1 MTPTI
6 HAAILGGTGYGAG
19 ELLRL
24 FTQHPHVQVVSV
36 TSNSQ
41 AGESL
46 AAVHPH
52 LAGFYDGLRL
62 AAEIDFPRLLA
73 GQHAVAFSSLPHGA
87 SGPAIEALLEQQG
100 RVRTAAGG
108 GAGGLG
114 IIDLS
119 GDLRIRDESL
129 HACYY
134 PDGPVLPRLRGDFV
148 YGLPEL
154 NRSAIAAARRVAN
167 PGCLATAVILAGAPL
182 IDAGF
187 EGLIVA
193 DVKTGS
199 SGSGRALKETTHH
212 PTRHADFR
220 AYRPLAHQHEGE
232 ILQAWGDPHGRRIRL
247 SFVAQSMDTA
257 RGVFASVHLMLPEP
271 TRTEE
276 LRMRYERFY
285 AGCPF
290 VRLRSESP
298 TLQDVVGSNFCDI
311 AVACRGRQVLA
322 MAALDNLVKGMS
334 GAAIQN
340 MNLMCGLPE
349 TTGLWMP
356 ALRPV

>member
-1 MTPTI
+1 MSRTI

-24 FTQHPHVQVVSV
+24 LTQHPHVQVVSV
-36 TSNSQ
+36 TSTSQ
-41 AGESL
+41 VGQPIAS
-46 AAVHPH
+46 VHPH

-73 GQHAVAFSSLPHGA
+73 GEHAVVFSSLPHGA
-87 SGPAIEALLEQQG
+87 SGPAIEVLLEQQG
-100 RVRTAAGG
+100 RS
-108 GAGGLG
+108 LS

-119 GDLRIRDESL
+119 GDLRIRDRSL
-129 HACYY
+129 HARYY
-134 PDGPVLPRLRGDFV
+134 PDGPALPRLRGDFV

-182 IDAGF
+182 IDAQC

-311 AVACRGRQVLA
+311 AVACRDRQVLA
-322 MAALDNLVKGMS
+322 MAALDNLIKGMS